1 MKRYKILALAV
12 VLAASAGRLG
22 GQTYR
27 TFAEEY
33 DEVRAKTGVRLGPL
47 KVLPAFRLAN
57 VGYDSNVYYADKQDQ
72 AVADYTGTLSPEV
85 KGYWLLGSSALVS
98 VMENP
103 EWSFYLK
110 EKDLRTLVNSF
121 VPAVRLFLLRRL
133 ALSGDY
139 HFLEHLRQATSE
151 LGTPVRDLRK
161 GWSARLFFETP
172 RGTAVGLSGSL
183 EDYAYSNPSPQ
194 APQDEISRALDHRER
209 TAAFEFYYRVFS
221 RSSIFATA
229 GATDYNFLDPASSWR
244 NARSYQTYA
253 GFRFPLL
260 GRARGTIALGYKRF
274 IPRTEGQKSF
284 SGLVADTDVALR
296 TGRVGLSV
304 AYTRDNYFSYIDTA
318 YYYIE
323 DRFRGGLAFY
333 LFPFLRLEGSCR
345 LGAWAYP
352 EPHEVW
358 FHGVP
363 YMVADRRDRNR
374 VFSAGLAV
382 RITGSAGL
390 SVSYNFYRRTSNAP
404 GFDID
409 RNFIG
414 AALAYDF

>member
-1 MKRYKILALAV
+1 MKRYEILALAV
-12 VLAASAGRLG
+12 VLAASAGRLAA
-22 GQTYR
+22 QTYR

-33 DEVRAKTGVRLGPL
+33 DEVQAKTGIRLGPL
-47 KVLPAFRLAN
+47 KVLPTFRLAN
-57 VGYDSNVYYADKQDQ
+57 VGHDSNVYYADKQDQ

-98 VMENP
+98 VTENP
-103 EWSFYLK
+103 EWNFYLK

-139 HFLEHLRQATSE
+139 HFLEHLQPATSE

-161 GWSARLFFETP
+161 GWSAHLFFETP
-172 RGTAVGLSGSL
+172 RGTAIGISGSL
-183 EDYAYSNPSPQ
+183 DDYTYNNPGPP
-194 APQDEISRALDHRER
+194 APQDEISRTLDHRER

-244 NARSYQTYA
+244 NARSYQTYG

-260 GRARGTIALGYKRF
+260 GRARGTIALGYKKF
-274 IPRTEGQKSF
+274 IPRAEGQKSF

-296 TGRVGLSV
+296 TGRVGLSF

-323 DRFRGGLAFY
+323 DRVRGGLAFY
-333 LFPFLRLEGSCR
+333 ILPFLRLEGSCQ
-345 LGAWAYP
+345 LGALAYP
-352 EPHEVW
+352 ETQEVW

-363 YMVADRRDRNR
+363 TMVADRRDMNR
-374 VFSAGLAV
+374 VFSTGLAV
-382 RITGSAGL
+382 RITGNTGL
-390 SVSYNFYRRTSNAP
+390 SISYNFYRRTSNAP

>member
-1 MKRYKILALAV
+1 MKRYKLLALAV
-12 VLAASAGRLG
+12 VLAASAGRLT

-27 TFAEEY
+27 TFEEEY
-33 DEVRAKTGVRLGPL
+33 EEVRARTGVRLGPL
-47 KVLPAFRLAN
+47 KVLPVFRLAN
-57 VGYDSNVYYADKQDQ
+57 VGYDSNVHYTDKQDP
-72 AVADYTGTLSPEV
+72 AVADYTGTLSPEF
-85 KGYWLLGSSALVS
+85 KGYWLLGSSAIVS
-98 VMENP
+98 LTENP
-103 EWSFYLK
+103 EWNFYLK

-121 VPAVRLFLLRRL
+121 TPAVRLLLLRRL
-133 ALSGDY
+133 ALSADY
-139 HFLEHLRQATSE
+139 HFLEHLGQATSE
-151 LGTPVRDLRK
+151 LGTPVRDIRK
-161 GWSARLFFETP
+161 GWSTRLFFETP
-172 RGTAVGLSGSL
+172 RGTAIGLSGTL

-194 APQDEISRALDHRER
+194 GPQDEISRTLDHRET
-209 TAAFEFYYRVFS
+209 TAAFELYYRVFS

-229 GATDYNFLDPASSWR
+229 GATDYDFPDPTSSWR

-260 GRARGTIALGYKRF
+260 GRARGTIALGYKKF
-274 IPRTEGQKSF
+274 IPRTEGRTRF
-284 SGLVADTDVALR
+284 SGLVADTDVAFR

-304 AYTRDNYFSYIDTA
+304 AYTRDNYFSYIAPA

-333 LFPFLRLEGSCR
+333 ILPFLRIEGGCQ
-345 LGAWAYP
+345 LGTWSYP

-358 FHGVP
+358 FHDVP
-363 YMVADRRDRNR
+363 YLVTGRRDRNR

-382 RITGSAGL
+382 RVTGNAGL
-390 SVSYNFYRRTSNAP
+390 SVGYNFYRRTSNAP